1 MQINIQNGLIMKN
14 NYHFIFDQ
22 TKQAFKIKKKLLRK
36 YKNYPLK
43 KSDKIIVSG
52 GDGFMLRILKKYHRS
67 KKPFYGINCGTVG
80 FLMNK
85 FDNMNLDKKI
95 NRSKSFLIN
104 PLEIKVLRSNKKKQ
118 KMLAINEISLFRQ
131 SRQTAILNIKINNKI
146 FIKRLIGD
154 GALVCTPAGS
164 TAYNLSI
171 NGPILSF
178 NSKKIAITPI
188 SSFRPRRL
196 KGKVVPDSSRVTV
209 ENLDSKKRPVAAVAD
224 NSEIRNIKNVQISIN
239 KQIRLHLLFDSGYSL
254 PKKIKLEQN
263 KNSKI

>member
-1 MQINIQNGLIMKN
+1 MKN

-131 SRQTAILNIKINNKI
+131 SRQTAILSIKINNKI

-178 NSKKIAITPI
+178 NSKK
-188 SSFRPRRL
+188 
-196 KGKVVPDSSRVTV
+196 
-209 ENLDSKKRPVAAVAD
+209 
-224 NSEIRNIKNVQISIN
+224 
-239 KQIRLHLLFDSGYSL
+239 
-254 PKKIKLEQN
+254 
-263 KNSKI
+263 